1 MEFYFQLR
9 PWSYPSQ
16 HPFFRRINFISLM
29 LHQDVWLHKG
39 IQFEGLPT
47 KIPDTVQELNDKC
60 FAQFGISHHI
70 LSYYLL
76 RSYNHVT

>member
-1 MEFYFQLR
+1 
-9 PWSYPSQ
+9 
-16 HPFFRRINFISLM
+16 M

-47 KIPDTVQELNDKC
+47 QIPDTVQELNDKC

-70 LSYYLL
+70 LSYFITYLEATIKMHINL
-76 RSYNHVT
+76 TSLH

>member
-1 MEFYFQLR
+1 
-9 PWSYPSQ
+9 
-16 HPFFRRINFISLM
+16 M

-47 KIPDTVQELNDKC
+47 QIPDTVQELNDQV

-76 RSYNHVT
+76 RSYNQNA

>member
-1 MEFYFQLR
+1 MKFYFQLSN
-9 PWSYPSQ
+9 WSYPGG
-16 HPFFRRINFISLM
+16 PIFRCINFISLM

-47 KIPDTVQELNDKC
+47 KIPDTVQELNDQC

-76 RSYNHVT
+76 RSYNQNA